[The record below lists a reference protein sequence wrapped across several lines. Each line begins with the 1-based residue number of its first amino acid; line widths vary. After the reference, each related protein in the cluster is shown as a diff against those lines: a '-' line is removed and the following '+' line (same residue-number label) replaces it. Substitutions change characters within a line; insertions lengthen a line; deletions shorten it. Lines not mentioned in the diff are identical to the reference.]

1 MRSHFINICK
11 IVFVG
16 ILGIILAGMIILG
29 LLGINNTKNYD
40 SVNQLKVSVSLDLT
54 ESSQKAQATTEKFLQ
69 ENSVETYSFGSQI
82 LNDGRVF
89 VYQIKSG
96 SFNVEDLKTAIDTA
110 INNSKVNVKVDVSE
124 VTAYS
129 ENQTLGVV
137 SALAIT
143 AVVIFVVLLFVEKWK
158 SALAVAIN
166 SVLSAL
172 LFFALI
178 NIVRLPAVSLLG
190 VSLSIAFLLGSVLSS
205 VVVVRFK
212 EIVKNSS
219 TTIKSSADVS
229 IQGVISS
236 LFRVFFISI
245 IMVVLGVFIAILF
258 GGYLVFAGLQI
269 VVASIA
275 ACICSIFVTPLLWA
289 SFNKRKSLN

>member
-16 ILGIILAGMIILG
+16 ILGLIFAGMIILG

-69 ENSVETYSFGSQI
+69 ENSVETYSFGSQV

-245 IMVVLGVFIAILF
+245 IMVVLGIFVAILF

>member
-69 ENSVETYSFGSQI
+69 ENSVETYSFGSQV

>member
-40 SVNQLKVSVSLDLT
+40 SVNQLKVSVSLDLA

-236 LFRVFFISI
+236 LLRVFFISI
-245 IMVVLGVFIAILF
+245 IMVVLGVFVAILF

>member
-16 ILGIILAGMIILG
+16 ILGLIFAGMIILG

-40 SVNQLKVSVSLDLT
+40 SVNQLKVSVSLDLA

-219 TTIKSSADVS
+219 TAIKSSADVS

-245 IMVVLGVFIAILF
+245 IMVVLGVFVAILF

>member
-16 ILGIILAGMIILG
+16 ILGLIFAGMIILG

-89 VYQIKSG
+89 VYQIKSD

-245 IMVVLGVFIAILF
+245 IMVVLGIFVAILF

>member
-11 IVFVG
+11 VVFVG

>member
-11 IVFVG
+11 TVFVG
-16 ILGIILAGMIILG
+16 ILGIIFAGMIILG

-69 ENSVETYSFGSQI
+69 ENSVETYSFGSQV

-236 LFRVFFISI
+236 LLRVFFISI
-245 IMVVLGVFIAILF
+245 IMVVLGVFVAILF